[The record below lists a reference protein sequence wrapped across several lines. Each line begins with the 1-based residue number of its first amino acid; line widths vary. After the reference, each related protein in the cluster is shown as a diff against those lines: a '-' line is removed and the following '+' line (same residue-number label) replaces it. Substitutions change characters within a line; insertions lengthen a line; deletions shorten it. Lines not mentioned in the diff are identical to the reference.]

1 MVAPKLRFQEFDGD
15 WESKKLKDL
24 TDILKCGVAST
35 PKYVTEGGYPFLSAQ
50 NISRNGEMNYSK
62 VNNISDDFYK
72 KISKTKLLK
81 GDILYSRVGAS
92 YGVAAIFDREE
103 EYGVYVSL
111 THIRVNDTLN
121 NIFLKQF
128 LNSPKARIQAEQ
140 GVFQGGGVQNLNV
153 GVVEEFNLTLP
164 SKQEQTKIATF
175 LSAVDEKI
183 AQLSQKHQLLSQYK
197 QGMMQKLFS
206 QQIRFKADDGSEFEE
221 WEYKPLHEIANKN
234 SIKNKDGSVTEVLT
248 NSALQGIIKQS
259 DYFDREIVTESNLSG
274 YYLVNIND
282 FVYNPRISVHAPV
295 GPIKRNK
302 KCLGVMSPLYT
313 IFTVEIG
320 NLTYLEYFFDSNF
333 WHDYVK
339 SVANSGARH
348 DRMNITNKDFFEM
361 PILYPCLEEQT
372 KIANFLSAI
381 DQKIEVTEQQIE
393 QAKQWKKGLLQQ
405 MFV

>member
-1 MVAPKLRFQEFDGD
+1 MSTPKLRFKDFNGNKFGKWEEIILGKVSDIRDGTHD
-15 WESKKLKDL
+15 SPTYIKE
-24 TDILKCGVAST
+24 
-35 PKYVTEGGYPFLSAQ
+35 GYPLITSKNLKNGRLDFSDI
-50 NISRNGEMNYSK
+50 NYISKDDFESINKRSK
-62 VNNISDDFYK
+62 VDI
-72 KISKTKLLK
+72 
-81 GDILYSRVGAS
+81 GDIIFGMIGTIGNPVLLEHEGFAIKN
-92 YGVAAIFDREE
+92 VALIKQK
-103 EYGVYVSL
+103 
-111 THIRVNDTLN
+111 NDLIN
-121 NIFLKQF
+121 SFLIHYLQSNFFKNQVR
-128 LNSPKARIQAEQ
+128 L
-140 GVFQGGGVQNLNV
+140 LNV
-153 GVVEEFNLTLP
+153 GNTQKFLALSQIRSIKVIKP
-164 SKQEQTKIATF
+164 SLEEQTKIATF

-183 AQLSQKHQLLSQYK
+183 SQLTQKHQLLSQYK

-206 QQIRFKADDGSEFEE
+206 QQIRFKADDGNEFEE
-221 WEYKPLHEIANKN
+221 WEYKLLHEIANKN

-372 KIANFLSAI
+372 KIANLLSAI
-381 DQKIEVTEQQIE
+381 DQKIEVTAQQIE
-393 QAKQWKKGLLQQ
+393 QVKQWKKGLLQQ

>member
-1 MVAPKLRFQEFDGD
+1 MVIPKLRFKEFQED
-15 WESKKLKDL
+15 WNNLKYKDVLTIKYGKDHKKLNEGTIPVYGTGGIMRYVNQYLHDGES
-24 TDILKCGVAST
+24 ILIGRKGT
-35 PKYVTEGGYPFLSAQ
+35 IDQPKYVNEKFWT
-50 NISRNGEMNYSK
+50 
-62 VNNISDDFYK
+62 V
-72 KISKTKLLK
+72 
-81 GDILYSRVGAS
+81 
-92 YGVAAIFDREE
+92 
-103 EYGVYVSL
+103 
-111 THIRVNDTLN
+111 DTLFYTQIKDNSIPLFLYQHALQVNWLGLNEATGVPSLNTTSIN
-121 NIFLKQF
+121 NVDI
-128 LNSPKARIQAEQ
+128 A
-140 GVFQGGGVQNLNV
+140 
-153 GVVEEFNLTLP
+153 LP
-164 SKQEQTKIATF
+164 SKKDQTKIATF

-183 AQLSQKHQLLSQYK
+183 AQLSQKLHLLGQYK

-206 QQIRFKADDGSEFEE
+206 QQIRFKADDGREFGE
-221 WEYKPLHEIANKN
+221 WEYKPLNEIAYKN
-234 SIKNKDGSVTEVLT
+234 SIKNKDGNITEVLT
-248 NSALQGIIKQS
+248 NSALQGVIKQS
-259 DYFDREIVTESNLSG
+259 DYFDREIVTEANLHG

-361 PILYPCLEEQT
+361 PVLYPCLEEQT

-381 DQKIEVTEQQIE
+381 DQKMDVVSEQLT
-393 QAKQWKKGLLQQ
+393 QAKTWKKGLLQQ

>member
-1 MVAPKLRFQEFDGD
+1 MAVPKLRFKEFNTGYISTTF
-15 WESKKLKDL
+15 EKLKGFSIQSGKSED
-24 TDILKCGVAST
+24 
-35 PKYVTEGGYPFLSAQ
+35 
-50 NISRNGEMNYSK
+50 
-62 VNNISDDFYK
+62 
-72 KISKTKLLK
+72 K
-81 GDILYSRVGAS
+81 GDTGEFPFYGSTGVIGHKNVFDYEGKSILIARVGANAGS
-92 YGVAAIFDREE
+92 LYQIDGK
-103 EYGVYVSL
+103 YSVSDNTLRL
-111 THIRVNDTLN
+111 TVSDNISLDYLRGLLIKFNLN
-121 NIFLKQF
+121 RLVFGTGQPLVTGGMIKKVNIFIPEF
-128 LNSPKARIQAEQ
+128 IEQ
-140 GVFQGGGVQNLNV
+140 N
-153 GVVEEFNLTLP
+153 
-164 SKQEQTKIATF
+164 KIASF
-175 LSAVDEKI
+175 LSSVDEKI
-183 AQLSQKHQLLSQYK
+183 SQLTQKHQLLSQYK

-206 QQIRFKADDGSEFEE
+206 QQIRFKADDGNEFEE
-221 WEYKPLHEIANKN
+221 WEYKLLHEIANKN

-381 DQKIEVTEQQIE
+381 DQKIEVVAQQIE
-393 QAKQWKKGLLQQ
+393 QTKQWKKGLLQQ